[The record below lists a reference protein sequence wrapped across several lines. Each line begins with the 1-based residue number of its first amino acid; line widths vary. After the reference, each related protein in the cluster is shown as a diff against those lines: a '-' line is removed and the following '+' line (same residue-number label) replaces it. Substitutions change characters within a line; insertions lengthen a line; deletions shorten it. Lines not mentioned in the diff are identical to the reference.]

1 MRIFQNLHYDFLGH
15 RKIAYI
21 VSGTLILLGIISLLV
36 RGLELGIDF
45 KGGTEIAVQFQNPVS
60 ITEVRSASNEMGL
73 GKVEVKTF
81 GGETGILI
89 RTEMQQVPKADF
101 NSYILDIKNNITKL
115 HKNAVLN
122 VIDTTSSS
130 ITFEFGNHEIAAKLN
145 DELFKAGFQTSLVS
159 QEAENKAVI
168 IRVGISDIIQQHLR
182 AKFPNNGFNILK
194 EDQVGP
200 KIGKELKV
208 DAVIAVVLSLLG
220 ILIYLGF
227 RFKFIFAVGA
237 VTALFHDVMI
247 TLGLFSM
254 FYGMFSWLN
263 LEISINVVAAFLTLV
278 GYSINDTVVVFDRVR
293 ENIKIHKTAKL
304 KDNINDAI
312 NSTMPRTII
321 TSFTTLLSTFV
332 LLIFG
337 GDVLRGFAFTL
348 FIGVIVGTYSSI
360 FVASTLVQ
368 EYALK
373 KNKKVQF

>member
-15 RKIAYI
+15 RKLAYTI
-21 VSGTLILLGIISLLV
+21 SGTLILLGIISLLI

-45 KGGTEIAVQFQNPVS
+45 KGGTEIAVQFEKPVS
-60 ITEVRSASNEMGL
+60 ISEIRTISNEMGL

-81 GGETGILI
+81 GGESGILI
-89 RTEMQQVPKADF
+89 RTEMQQVSKTNF
-101 NSYILDIKNNITKL
+101 EGYIASIKNEINTLAPNSKYSVTDTKS
-115 HKNAVLN
+115 NSV
-122 VIDTTSSS
+122 
-130 ITFEFGNHEIAAKLN
+130 TFEFENHELAGKLN
-145 DELFKAGFQTSLVS
+145 DDLFKVGFQTSLVS
-159 QEAENKAVI
+159 KEAENKSVI
-168 IRVGISDIIQQHLR
+168 VRVGISDIIQQYMRDKLAGNH
-182 AKFPNNGFNILK
+182 FTILK

-208 DAVIAVVLSLLG
+208 DAVIAVFLSLIG

-254 FYGMFSWLN
+254 LYGMFSWLN

-293 ENIKIHKTAKL
+293 ENLKIHKTGDL
-304 KDNINDAI
+304 SDNINQAI
-312 NSTMPRTII
+312 SSTMPRTII
-321 TSFTTLLSTFV
+321 TSLTTLLATFV
-332 LLIFG
+332 LLVFG

-348 FIGVIVGTYSSI
+348 FFGVIVGTYSSV
-360 FVASTLVQ
+360 FVASTLVY
-368 EYALK
+368 EYAMK
-373 KNKKVQF
+373 KHKKVQF